1 MTSLIY
7 WQLITKISQ
16 RCYSGHIGEVI
27 ASAGIPPC
35 NILAESEL
43 HHATEMNSNKSENK
57 ESS

>member
-16 RCYSGHIGEVI
+16 MCFSGRIGEVI
-27 ASAGIPPC
+27 ASAGIPQC

-43 HHATEMNSNKSENK
+43 HHAIKMNHNKTEGK